1 MRDYLVNVLKGIGI
15 GTANVIPG
23 VSGATIALI
32 TGVFEPL
39 VSAIKS
45 FDVTALRLL
54 VTRRFRILSQHLN
67 LALLAPLGVGLFAA
81 ILSLARL
88 LEYLF
93 GHYPVYV
100 WAYFFGLILASIYF
114 VGKTVSPW
122 TAIRVGLLVAGV
134 AVAVALTFLS
144 PAVENRSPA
153 YVFLCGIVAI
163 CSMILPGIS
172 GSFILILMGN
182 YELIVFEAVSRGNVS
197 LLAPFLAG
205 CAVGLVA
212 FSHVLSWVLRVA
224 RHQTLATLTGFIA
237 GSLVTIWPWKK
248 AIYRVTERGEAVL
261 KEGQPVIFKYRP
273 ILPETL
279 DAEVGIALLIM
290 VVGILSVWL
299 TESLAARS
307 KD

>member
-1 MRDYLVNVLKGIGI
+1 MRDYLVNVLKGMAI

-23 VSGATIALI
+23 VSGATIAII

-39 VSAIKS
+39 INAIKS

-54 VTRRFRILSQHLN
+54 GAGRLRALAQHVN
-67 LALLAPLGVGLFAA
+67 LPLLLPLAVGLFAA
-81 ILSLARL
+81 IISLARL

-114 VGKTVSPW
+114 VGQMVRPW
-122 TAIRVGLLVAGV
+122 TVARVGPLLAGV
-134 AVAVALTFLS
+134 AVAVALTFLN
-144 PAVENRSPA
+144 PAVENHNPA
-153 YVFLCGIVAI
+153 YVFLCGVVAI

-172 GSFILILMGN
+172 GSFVLILMGN
-182 YELIVFEAVSRGNVS
+182 YELIVFEGISQARLS
-197 LLAPFLAG
+197 LLTPFLAG
-205 CAVGLVA
+205 CAIGLVA

-224 RHQTLATLTGFIA
+224 RHQTLAILTGFIA

-248 AIYRVTERGEAVL
+248 ALYRVTETGEAVL

-273 ILPETL
+273 VLPEAL
-279 DAEVGIALLIM
+279 DAEVAIALLIM
-290 VVGILSVWL
+290 VAGILSIWI
-299 TESLAARS
+299 TESIAARS